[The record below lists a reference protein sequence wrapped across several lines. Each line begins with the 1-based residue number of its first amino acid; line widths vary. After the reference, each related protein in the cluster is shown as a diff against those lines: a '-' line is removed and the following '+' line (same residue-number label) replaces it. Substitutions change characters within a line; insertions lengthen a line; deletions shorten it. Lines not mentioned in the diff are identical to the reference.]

1 MSCGGEEEARKKKE
15 RKKDRRTLEL
25 EPECVDDTRKNEKKK
40 KSGHTLSLPSKQN
53 KMVSST
59 GDEFTSVSLA
69 PSFRAFA
76 EYSGTL
82 ARASSIAHW
91 QLRDLVCCVAN
102 PNASAPSST
111 SSSSR
116 RSDDAY
122 DPQLFVVRHCSTLR
136 YSLRDRKVRSIMTI
150 CDRSFQKAR
159 GTKENETPKEER
171 SFHLPPTPSVDS
183 KKTHSKKKK
192 SLSE

>member
-25 EPECVDDTRKNEKKK
+25 EPECVDDTRKFEKKK
-40 KSGHTLSLPSKQN
+40 KSGQTLSLPSKQN

-136 YSLRDRKVRSIMTI
+136 YSLRDRKVRKITMMWYEA
-150 CDRSFQKAR
+150 RKAR
-159 GTKENETPKEER
+159 TTKENGAPEKRLSSPT
-171 SFHLPPTPSVDS
+171 HLSIR
-183 KKTHSKKKK
+183 KKLTQKKKK